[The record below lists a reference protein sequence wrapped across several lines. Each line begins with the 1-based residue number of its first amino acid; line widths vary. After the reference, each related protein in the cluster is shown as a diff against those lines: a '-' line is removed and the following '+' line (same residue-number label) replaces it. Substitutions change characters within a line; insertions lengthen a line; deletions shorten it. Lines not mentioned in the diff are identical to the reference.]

1 MHDTS
6 TGTEKICDDEDLAPP
21 TYTHT
26 HTGFHGDVT
35 AGSPMGH
42 SVDIKGV
49 YISSGV
55 FVCRDNVLYVADV
68 YSVDINIKHWTLAKM
83 VTHVTELK
91 QHHTF
96 VKKKEKLSK
105 FYLSG
110 TGY

>member
-1 MHDTS
+1 MVHQI
-6 TGTEKICDDEDLAPP
+6 TGLREISPLCMIHPQGQRKSVMMKIWPRLH
-21 TYTHT
+21 THT

-68 YSVDINIKHWTLAKM
+68 YSVDINIKH
-83 VTHVTELK
+83 
-91 QHHTF
+91 
-96 VKKKEKLSK
+96 
-105 FYLSG
+105 
-110 TGY
+110 

>member
-68 YSVDINIKHWTLAKM
+68 YSVDINIKH
-83 VTHVTELK
+83 
-91 QHHTF
+91 
-96 VKKKEKLSK
+96 
-105 FYLSG
+105 
-110 TGY
+110 